1 MTVPTLLPHQPAN
14 EYWFAEGCFILELS
28 NSPADPALSIARAR
42 VLPGGQTRW
51 HLLHAISERYVIQS
65 GVGSVEVGDLAP
77 QSVAAGDVVIIPPG
91 CRQRIRNTGS
101 EDLIFLALC
110 TPRFVASA
118 YEDLEAPT
126 AAG

>member
-1 MTVPTLLPHQPAN
+1 MITPSLLPHQPAN

-65 GVGSVEVGDLAP
+65 GSGCVEVGELAP

-101 EDLIFLALC
+101 DDLIFLALC
-110 TPRFVASA
+110 TPRFAASA
-118 YEDLEAPT
+118 YEDLEGST
-126 AAG
+126 TSG